1 MCWKGGGCF
10 LKVASKK
17 GAAVCRIIAFLL
29 CGHLVIP
36 LTIQLSTPVLLAKMS
51 MWKEFKDIWKKR
63 KQAKYD
69 ELRTYCIVLI
79 IAEL

>member
-1 MCWKGGGCF
+1 MLEGGGCF
-10 LKVASKK
+10 LKVAFIS
-17 GAAVCRIIAFLL
+17 ATAVCRIIAFLL

-63 KQAKYD
+63 KQAKSD
-69 ELRTYCIVLI
+69 ELRIYCIVLI